1 MSASHVCRVTVELDL
16 RADDKAD
23 AYETLHA
30 WADAVRGGDA
40 AGIAVLQE
48 FQVVRVRPSFRFEDI
63 KELRKPPA
71 DPLDLSPTADPEW
84 DASCQ
89 MASGALA
96 HASNG
101 LAKYLPHRE
110 TEVPPANCIP

>member
-30 WADAVRGGDA
+30 WSDAVRGGDV
-40 AGIAVLQE
+40 AGMAVLQE
-48 FQVVRVRPSFRFEDI
+48 FQVVRARPSFRFEDI
-63 KELRKPPA
+63 KEIRKPPA
-71 DPLDLSPTADPEW
+71 DPIDMPPSADRQR
-84 DASCQ
+84 DAFCEI
-89 MASGALA
+89 ASGALA

-101 LAKYLPHRE
+101 LAKYLPQRE
-110 TEVPPANCIP
+110 TEDPPDNCTR